1 MVLMQGL
8 WGRRAVSVA
17 VRLLRGVVGRLG
29 RVEEG
34 LAAVMVHQEV

>member
-8 WGRRAVSVA
+8 WGQRAVSVA

-29 RVEEG
+29 WVEEG